1 MCGYRCPMA
10 ERKKCADF
18 LICKKMQK
26 PGVNYEDR
34 ANAMRVICLYQQKC
48 GKTGHMENTD
58 TAKRC
63 FDENMIR
70 PAGEK

>member
-18 LICKKMQK
+18 LICKRMQK
-26 PGVNYEDR
+26 HGVNYEDR
-34 ANAMRVICLYQQKC
+34 ANAMRVICLYQMKC

-58 TAKRC
+58 TAQRC
-63 FDENMIR
+63 YAENMIR
-70 PAGEK
+70 PAGE